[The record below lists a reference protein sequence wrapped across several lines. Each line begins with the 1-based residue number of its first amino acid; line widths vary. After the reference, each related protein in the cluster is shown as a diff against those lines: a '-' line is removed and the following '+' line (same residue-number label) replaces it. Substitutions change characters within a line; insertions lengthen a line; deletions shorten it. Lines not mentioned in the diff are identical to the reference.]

1 MITVRKSE
9 ARGHANHGWLDSYHT
24 FSFASYYDPNY
35 MNFRSLRVINEDV
48 VSPGKGFGTHGHSDM
63 EIITY
68 VLEGALEHKDSLGTG
83 AVIKPG
89 EVQRMTAGTG
99 IQHSEFNHSQTDPVH
114 LLQIWLL
121 PDTKGL
127 SPSYEQRDFPLAER
141 RGKLRLVAARDA
153 RDGAVKVHQDVDLY
167 AAVLGKDSRVSHAL
181 GPNRYAWVQVARGSV
196 LLNGLTLENGDAAA
210 VSGETEV
217 VIDAAE
223 DAEFLLFDLA

>member
-141 RGKLRLVAARDA
+141 RGKLRLVVARDA

-167 AAVLGKDSRVSHAL
+167 AAVLDKDSRVAHAL
-181 GPNRYAWVQVARGSV
+181 QPNRHAWVQVARGSV

-210 VSGETEV
+210 VNGETEV
-217 VIDAAE
+217 VIEAAE

>member
-24 FSFASYYDPNY
+24 FSFAGYYDPNY

-48 VSPGKGFGTHGHSDM
+48 VSPSKGFGTHGHSDM

-89 EVQRMTAGTG
+89 EVQRMSAGTG
-99 IQHSEFNHSQTDPVH
+99 IKHSEFNNSQTDPVH

-121 PDTKGL
+121 PDTQGL
-127 SPSYEQRDFPLAER
+127 PPSYEQREFPLAER
-141 RGKLRLVAARDA
+141 HGKLRLVAARDA

-167 AAVLGKDSRVSHAL
+167 AAVLDKDSRVSHAL
-181 GPNRYAWVQVARGSV
+181 QPHRHAWVQVARGSV
-196 LLNGLTLENGDAAA
+196 LLNGLSLKNGDAAA
-210 VSGETEV
+210 VSGESELAIEAT
-217 VIDAAE
+217 A

>member
-1 MITVRKSE
+1 MITVRKSA
-9 ARGHANHGWLDSYHT
+9 ARGHTNRGWLDSYHT
-24 FSFASYYDPNY
+24 FSFADYYDPNY

-68 VLEGALEHKDSLGTG
+68 VLEGVLEHKDSLGTG
-83 AVIKPG
+83 ATIKPG
-89 EVQRMTAGTG
+89 EVQRMSAGTG

-121 PDTKGL
+121 PDTNDL
-127 SPSYEQRDFPLAER
+127 PPSYEQRDFPVAER

-167 AAVLGKDSRVSHAL
+167 AAVLDEKSRVSHAL
-181 GPNRYAWVQVARGSV
+181 GLNRHAWVQVARGSV
-196 LLNGLTLENGDAAA
+196 LLNGLALENGDGAA
-210 VSGETEV
+210 VSGESELIVEAT
-217 VIDAAE
+217 A

>member
-167 AAVLGKDSRVSHAL
+167 AAVLDKDSRVSHAL
-181 GPNRYAWVQVARGSV
+181 GPNRHAWSSTTAWTSALRSRRSSSACWRGRPAWR
-196 LLNGLTLENGDAAA
+196 AAS
-210 VSGETEV
+210 SGRTR
-217 VIDAAE
+217 DGPRGPGWP
-223 DAEFLLFDLA
+223 